1 VTSFID
7 FPPQQQSLFHVATHH
22 PKPEPCPHSNAI
34 EPETT
39 YRRGYREG
47 ALAVA
52 LALEEAGLLDRGATI
67 PIADFIYRALPQWQ
81 RSPSGRH
88 RDAAPRLTLK
98 LMGGWNGNVG

>member
-1 VTSFID
+1 VMPLITD
-7 FPPQQQSLFHVATHH
+7 FPPRRQRLFHADHH
-22 PKPEPCPHSNAI
+22 PEPEPCPRSNTI
-34 EPETT
+34 EPETA
-39 YRRGYREG
+39 YRRGYVAG
-47 ALAVA
+47 ARAVA
-52 LALEEAGLLDRGATI
+52 LALEEAGLLNRGATI